1 MNTKELKDALR
12 KTKAT
17 LLQVRK
23 ERNHLKK
30 DYLAWVRNSVERDKD
45 FLKLIDGLKEEN
57 KRLRDYYSVTG
68 PKPEP
73 K

>member
-1 MNTKELKDALR
+1 MNTQELKDALR
-12 KTKAT
+12 NTRAK
-17 LLQVRK
+17 LLSVRK

-30 DYLAWVRNSVERDKD
+30 DHLAWVRNSLKRDED
-45 FLKLIDGLKEEN
+45 FLKLIDSLKDEN

-68 PKPEP
+68 LNPES